1 MVHSEIKLKRLRD
14 ESDAKS
20 VKSNELF
27 VNVSNEYL
35 TKINEKEGKTLDK
48 NIGSIIFI
56 ETWFIE

>member
-1 MVHSEIKLKRLRD
+1 MVHSEIKLNVD